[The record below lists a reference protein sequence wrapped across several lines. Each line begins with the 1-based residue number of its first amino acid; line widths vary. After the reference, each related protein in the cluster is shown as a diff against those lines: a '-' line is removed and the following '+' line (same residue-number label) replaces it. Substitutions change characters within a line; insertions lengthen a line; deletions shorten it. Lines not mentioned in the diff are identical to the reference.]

1 VKDQGNGVRRA
12 GSIEHVHD
20 KVKDALGQH
29 R

>member
-1 VKDQGNGVRRA
+1 VKDQGNGGCRA